1 VYDSDACRLNY
12 VLTRRSLL
20 LRKFESSSSDP
31 PQAIERE
38 EVGEDRLH
46 KLVRHNPK
54 KGITIV

>member
-1 VYDSDACRLNY
+1 MYDSDACRLNY

-46 KLVRHNPK
+46 
-54 KGITIV
+54 